1 MVMHFLHLLS
11 ASFGRLRALAK
22 KELMTLLRDP
32 GMRRILVVPII
43 AQSILFGYGATFNL
57 EEAPYVVFDASRS
70 PASERVLHALESNRI
85 FVRAGNP
92 LSFNALERAVYEGEA
107 LIGVYIPDDFARRIA
122 RGEAGRIFVAADARN
137 TTTANVA
144 TGYVSAVVEALNREA
159 GAAGPIEI
167 VDRWRYNEN
176 GITRYNIMSGL
187 ILGLAMIQVML
198 LAGLAVSR
206 EREEGSF
213 DMMLM
218 TPLSPVEI
226 LLGKAAAPIVIGV
239 AQSLMIFS
247 VCRWW
252 FGIPFAGSIWLLIFV
267 VTLFSTSI
275 VGLALAISAWSK
287 TLQQSVVLAFILLL
301 PSLVL
306 SGLMTPVAAMPGWM
320 QTLTVMN
327 PVRYGILTVRMIYFE
342 NAGLA
347 DVLPYLWP
355 LAVIALVT
363 IPGAAWLFRTKVA

>member
-57 EEAPYVVFDASRS
+57 EEAPSVVFDASRS
-70 PASERVLHALESNRI
+70 PASERVLRALESNRI

-363 IPGAAWLFRTKVA
+363 IPGAAWLFRNKVA

>member
-363 IPGAAWLFRTKVA
+363 IPGAAWLFRNKVA

>member
-1 MVMHFLHLLS
+1 MLMHFLHLLA

-70 PASERVLHALESNRI
+70 PASERVLRALESNRI

-92 LSFNALERAVYEGEA
+92 LSFNELERSVYEGEA

-122 RGEAGRIFVAADARN
+122 RGEPGEIFVAADARN

-226 LLGKAAAPIVIGV
+226 LLGKAAAPIAIGV

-252 FGIPFAGSIWLLIFV
+252 FEIPFAGSIWLLIFV

-306 SGLMTPVAAMPGWM
+306 SGLMTPVAAMPEWM

-327 PVRYGILTVRMIYFE
+327 PVRYGILTMRMIYFE

-363 IPGAAWLFRTKVA
+363 IPGAAWLFRNKVA

>member
-187 ILGLAMIQVML
+187 ILGLAMIQVIL
-198 LAGLAVSR
+198 RTWEKYHYSVELNLFLCLHGIFLSSR
-206 EREEGSF
+206 VQKPG
-213 DMMLM
+213 
-218 TPLSPVEI
+218 
-226 LLGKAAAPIVIGV
+226 
-239 AQSLMIFS
+239 
-247 VCRWW
+247 
-252 FGIPFAGSIWLLIFV
+252 
-267 VTLFSTSI
+267 TLC
-275 VGLALAISAWSK
+275 
-287 TLQQSVVLAFILLL
+287 
-301 PSLVL
+301 
-306 SGLMTPVAAMPGWM
+306 
-320 QTLTVMN
+320 
-327 PVRYGILTVRMIYFE
+327 
-342 NAGLA
+342 
-347 DVLPYLWP
+347 
-355 LAVIALVT
+355 
-363 IPGAAWLFRTKVA
+363 

>member
-70 PASERVLHALESNRI
+70 PASERVLRALESNRI

-363 IPGAAWLFRTKVA
+363 IPGAAWLFRNKVA